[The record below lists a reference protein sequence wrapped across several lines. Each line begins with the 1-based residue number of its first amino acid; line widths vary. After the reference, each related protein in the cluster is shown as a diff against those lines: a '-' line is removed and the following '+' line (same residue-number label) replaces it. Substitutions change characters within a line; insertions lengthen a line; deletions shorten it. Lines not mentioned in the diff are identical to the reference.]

1 MKYLYVLEKY
11 KKWGFIDYVLNEVHE
26 IDQFAEIYLVKY
38 ELDRYMN

>member
-1 MKYLYVLEKY
+1 
-11 KKWGFIDYVLNEVHE
+11 LNEVHE